1 MPSRPRTRRWQEVDK
16 SDIRLDSA
24 IQSYLMY
31 HEDRNHSP
39 KSVRWYADML
49 RRFADS
55 LGPEARLGEI
65 DADGIRKYMR
75 SVRERD
81 FSKFTLHGYARSL
94 KTFLRWLEREG
105 YLDEQLS
112 SHVDLPKVP
121 KYEDVTIDVLTDEE
135 IAHLLSVLDPATD
148 VGCRDR
154 AIVCLMLE
162 EWPAPGRGRQPPC
175 GRRARQGDVRQGPRQ
190 GRQAGL
196 RPHRPDHAEGAVQVR
211 PQLPRPADP
220 RTTNF
225 FLNMYGEPLKYEAIK
240 SVFERLAKKSG
251 ITRLHPHLLRHTA
264 ATRMLANGA
273 DLHSVQRLLRHS
285 DIRTTLRYLH
295 LVPEQLQEKMR
306 LFSPL
311 AGVAEERQRMV
322 PTRLRRVNRR
332 PRPAIPGRP

>member
-49 RRFADS
+49 RRFAAS
-55 LGPEARLGEI
+55 LGPDARLGEI

-105 YLDEQLS
+105 YLGEQLS
-112 SHVDLPKVP
+112 RHVDLPKVP

-162 EWPAPGRGRQPPC
+162 SGLRLDE
-175 GRRARQGDVRQGPRQ
+175 V
-190 GRQAGL
+190 AGL
-196 RPHRPDHAEGAVQVR
+196 QVDDVHFKDMYVKVHGKGDKEGYVR
-211 PQLPRPADP
+211 IFVDE
-220 RTTNF
+220 
-225 FLNMYGEPLKYEAIK
+225 GEPM
-240 SVFERLAKKSG
+240 RN
-251 ITRLHPHLLRHTA
+251 LLRHA
-264 ATRMLANGA
+264 AAGGIASSYTRRLLSGFDKPALPASTPAQAGAA
-273 DLHSVQRLLRHS
+273 DLAEPLTMREVEILLADTVRGLCS
-285 DIRTTLRYLH
+285 G
-295 LVPEQLQEKMR
+295 KGF
-306 LFSPL
+306 LF
-311 AGVAEERQRMV
+311 ADRGEFVASAEAQPCTCRF
-322 PTRLRRVNRR
+322 RR
-332 PRPAIPGRP
+332 PARGPAPSGDRHAG